1 MNTKIETCITE
12 LSEFKT
18 ELYAI
23 NKKIGSHLLN
33 EETDWSES
41 ATRSIYSSYTSGIN
55 QYRQVIKDIV
65 SLETTQSKTQIQS
78 VENPNIPE
86 TWKNNIKHFAQ
97 EALEVT
103 LHEHQ
108 IELCESTA
116 RNNVLIAGRGAGK
129 SLAAQVKAIHKA
141 VTNPS
146 HTVLVVSSGQRMS
159 SDFGSKLLDLI
170 RESTV
175 SEWVKTIAEEKV
187 TFHNGSIIHLLPA
200 NPDTIR
206 GYHPI
211 RSRSESGITVILDEA
226 CFMEQGAEIRK
237 AVEYALITKSGSDG
251 QLIIVSSPTTTGSWV
266 HEYVESA
273 KDPKAGTK
281 VFHCASSANPN
292 ISEEEI
298 ERLRATKN
306 EVEFRAEVLGEWV
319 DGAYGLFMGLIDL
332 NRTDKTELPPEA
344 ITAIGADLALSFQTT
359 HDSNAL
365 AVAAKWVPENAD
377 DELEARYRLLEV
389 IHLPQASDK
398 ELRTQ
403 IKRVAEKYGVRFAA
417 VEQFQGKALAEWCQ
431 ESGIDTELIA
441 ATSNQQRMI
450 FHEMHRLL
458 RQNLLELPNTLPG
471 IFFDELSNFE
481 YRMEK
486 NGGVSFGHPASSNAH
501 DDTVYAAAWAIHTL
515 AFNPAAQ
522 YREPQTAAPY
532 LIRFAASPPL
542 HPP

>member
-1 MNTKIETCITE
+1 MNTTTETCITE
-12 LSEFKT
+12 LNEFKT
-18 ELYAI
+18 GLYAI
-23 NKKIGSHLLN
+23 NKKIGSHLLCDQ
-33 EETDWSES
+33 TDWDEAS
-41 ATRSIYSSYTSGIN
+41 TRSLFSNYTGGIN
-55 QYRQVIKDIV
+55 QYRQVVKDIIA
-65 SLETTQSKTQIQS
+65 LETTQTKTQIQTI
-78 VENPNIPE
+78 ENTSIPE
-86 TWKNNIKHFAQ
+86 SWKTGIKHFA
-97 EALEVT
+97 LEVLDVT
-103 LHEHQ
+103 LHKHQ

-141 VTNPS
+141 VTNPG

-175 SEWVKTIAEEKV
+175 SDWVKSIAEDKV
-187 TFHNGSIIHLLPA
+187 TFHNGSTIYLLPA

-206 GYHPI
+206 GYHPK
-211 RSRSESGITVILDEA
+211 RSRTQSGITVILDEA

-237 AVEYALITKSGSDG
+237 AVEYALITQSGDNG
-251 QLIIVSSPTTTGSWV
+251 QMFIVSSPTTTGSWV

-273 KDPKAGTK
+273 KDPVSNTR

-292 ISEEEI
+292 ISDEEI

-319 DGAYGLFMGLIDL
+319 DGAYGLFAGLIEL
-332 NRTDKTELPPEA
+332 NRTDENGLPPQA

-365 AVAAKWVPENAD
+365 VVAAKWTPDNAE
-377 DELEARYRLLEV
+377 DELEARYRIIEV
-389 IHLPQASDK
+389 IHLPHASDR
-398 ELRTQ
+398 ELRAQ
-403 IKRVAEKYGVRFAA
+403 IKRVADKYGVEFAA

-431 ESGIDTELIA
+431 ESGIETELIA

-458 RQNLLELPNTLPG
+458 RQNLLELPNTLPSVF
-471 IFFDELSNFE
+471 IDEMNNFE

-486 NGGVSFGHPASSNAH
+486 NGSISFGHPASSNAH

-515 AFNPAAQ
+515 AFNPNVLNYQ
-522 YREPQTAAPY
+522 PPTRTPY
-532 LIRFAASPPL
+532 LIQFIPKTPP
-542 HPP
+542 